1 MQIIMFEFCD
11 FDGIRMNG
19 TWRSAQV
26 LECTTPVHAEGAIE
40 VRLTEGNLHQ
50 ETEAVIF
57 HYK

>member
-1 MQIIMFEFCD
+1 MFEFCD